1 MPIDERVRCL
11 TSMAASDEQPPVA
24 FHARGVL
31 RCLAVCAVVDRGL
44 LAQRWSGVKPEA
56 RWFVLHALANAVVA
70 RSGVRDVLAVLRRP
84 DAAMTMTMQSWTPSH
99 LAFAVHLWHTL
110 AYNKLRAEDLWH
122 HALFVGTFGYVN
134 FSMRWGPVVNL
145 LLFFMTGLPGGLD
158 YAMLAAV
165 KQGLLPAMREKAIN
179 AKINTYLRAPGLVF
193 TAALLYTCARTGR
206 SRVHPLAAGLCAA
219 LCYGNGVFYGWQVND
234 DFSRRVAA
242 VAAAGAAG
250 GTAVATSQ

>member
-1 MPIDERVRCL
+1 MSSEGESHPSPSADTHSFVV
-11 TSMAASDEQPPVA
+11 TKQQPSVA

-31 RCLAVCAVVDRGL
+31 RCLTLCALVDRGV
-44 LAQRWSGVKPEA
+44 LAQRWFGIKPEA

-70 RSGVRDVLAVLRRP
+70 RTGLRDVMAVLRDP
-84 DAAMTMTMQSWTPSH
+84 DAAMTMPIRSWTPSH
-99 LAFAVHLWHTL
+99 LAFAVHLWHTV

-134 FSMRWGPVVNL
+134 FSMRWGAIVNL

-158 YAMLAAV
+158 YALLAAV
-165 KQGLLPAMREKAIN
+165 KQGWLPPLREKAIN
-179 AKINTYLRAPGLVF
+179 AKVNTYVRAPGLVF

-206 SRVHPLAAGLCAA
+206 SRVHPFAAGLCAA

-234 DFSRRVAA
+234 DFSGRVAA
-242 VAAAGAAG
+242 AAAAGGAA
-250 GTAVATSQ
+250 AAT